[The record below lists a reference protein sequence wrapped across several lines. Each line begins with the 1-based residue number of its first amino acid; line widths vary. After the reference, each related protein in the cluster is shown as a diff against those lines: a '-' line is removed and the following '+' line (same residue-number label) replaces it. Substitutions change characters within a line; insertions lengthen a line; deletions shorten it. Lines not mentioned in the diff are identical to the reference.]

1 MLSIFFKRRDTLF
14 LMATIKSWFNGYTP
28 AIIWWLVVLVLM
40 CTPGKDFPDLGS
52 WTEQI
57 KLDKI
62 IHIGIFS
69 LMGYMFMR
77 PVSIKNLPDAIKNN
91 YFLKIA
97 IAISLWGITTE
108 FIQHFWIPGRSFDL
122 WDWVA
127 DTLGSLAAYFYARK
141 YLLKEKLSK

>member
-1 MLSIFFKRRDTLF
+1 MLSVFLKRRDTLF

-28 AIIWWLVVLVLM
+28 AFIWWLIVLVLM
-40 CTPGKDFPDLGS
+40 CTPGNDLPELGS
-52 WTEQI
+52 WTELI

-62 IHIGIFS
+62 IHVGIFS
-69 LMGYMFMR
+69 LMGYLFMR
-77 PVSIKNLPDAIKNN
+77 PVYKRDLPAAQKQN

-97 IAISLWGITTE
+97 ICISLWGITTE

-127 DTLGSLAAYFYARK
+127 DTIGAFLAILLSRK
-141 YLLKEKLSK
+141 YLKHLQD